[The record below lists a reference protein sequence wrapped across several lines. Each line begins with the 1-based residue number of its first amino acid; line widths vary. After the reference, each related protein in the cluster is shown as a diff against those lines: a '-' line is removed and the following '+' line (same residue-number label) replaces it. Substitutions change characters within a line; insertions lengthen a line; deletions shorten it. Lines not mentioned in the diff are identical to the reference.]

1 MNCRWACSANSRSPP
16 VTALLKHCDRSSRSK
31 RLTRADKQFLEH
43 VPRIFTALQQARDS
57 VRAAANGFHGQQRIA
72 RKFIAVA
79 YDIPSKCVATY
90 FPEAN
95 VLIPVNR
102 YARESKTPISKSV
115 IIKVKKAVEV
125 ILI

>member
-1 MNCRWACSANSRSPP
+1 MRAIDFSIDGDPANRLD
-16 VTALLKHCDRSSRSK
+16 ALKD
-31 RLTRADKQFLEH
+31 
-43 VPRIFTALQQARDS
+43 
-57 VRAAANGFHGQQRIA
+57 IA

-95 VLIPVNR
+95 VLIPVNH

-115 IIKVKKAVEV
+115 VIKVKKS
-125 ILI
+125 